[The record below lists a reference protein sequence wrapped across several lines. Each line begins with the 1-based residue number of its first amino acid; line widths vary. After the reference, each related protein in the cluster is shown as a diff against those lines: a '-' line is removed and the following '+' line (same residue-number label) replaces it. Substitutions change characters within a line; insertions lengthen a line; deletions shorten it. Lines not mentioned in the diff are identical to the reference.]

1 MTELIHHYGGWV
13 VFWLVFLEAVGLPL
27 PGETI
32 LITAAIYAGTTQ
44 NLGIGLVLIAGMFG
58 GALGSFCGFFI
69 GRRYGYPL
77 LLRYG
82 GYIGL
87 TETRLKIGQYL
98 FQRYGIGLVL
108 TARFVAFFR
117 SLLALIAGANRMPF
131 ANFAI
136 ASTVGAI
143 AWVLLY
149 GLAAYY
155 LGKEIERFAKP
166 VALAAAVLG
175 AIAII
180 FMLASWRR
188 KEQELAAAAEQA
200 IPGPLRPP
208 N

>member
-1 MTELIHHYGGWV
+1 MTSGGGRRARARNPCWRRMACANNCPPRQGLHDARDSRSAMTELIHHYGGWV

-32 LITAAIYAGTTQ
+32 LVSAAIYAGTTQ
-44 NLGIGLVLIAGMFG
+44 NIGIGLVLIAGIL
-58 GALGSFCGFFI
+58 GATLGSFVGFAI

-77 LLRYG
+77 LLGYG

-117 SLLALIAGANRMPF
+117 SLLSLVAGANRMPF

-136 ASTVGAI
+136 ASTAGGIV
-143 AWVLLY
+143 WVL
-149 GLAAYY
+149 
-155 LGKEIERFAKP
+155 
-166 VALAAAVLG
+166 
-175 AIAII
+175 
-180 FMLASWRR
+180 
-188 KEQELAAAAEQA
+188 
-200 IPGPLRPP
+200 
-208 N
+208 